1 MNLPAHF
8 HLQNSISLNINY
20 KRYIMNQLKDSAG
33 KACESQIF
41 DNLIW
46 LNSKEA
52 ALYLRKSYGALKVM
66 VHRGQ
71 VRARKFQN
79 RLYFKRSELDELI
92 ETSNTIGGFKCQ

>member
-1 MNLPAHF
+1 
-8 HLQNSISLNINY
+8 
-20 KRYIMNQLKDSAG
+20 MNQLKDNAG
-33 KACESQIF
+33 RACESRIF

-92 ETSNTIGGFKCQ
+92 ETSNAIGGFKCQ